1 MAAKKEPENAV
12 NEAGTE
18 KTYRM
23 EDVRAMVAA
32 MLAEEKAKAAEAEAE
47 AEIQAKAQRE
57 QDAARMEELVE
68 IKLFK
73 DNGKYKDDVFV
84 SVNGETIAI
93 KRGERVKIKRKFAE
107 VLENSDHQ
115 DQETARLIEEKS
127 SEGRKAWAEMDK

>member
-12 NEAGTE
+12 NAAGTE
-18 KTYRM
+18 NTYSM

-32 MLAEEKAKAAEAEAE
+32 MLAEEKAKAAEAEA
-47 AEIQAKAQRE
+47 QAKAQRE

>member
-12 NEAGTE
+12 NAAGTE

-32 MLAEEKAKAAEAEAE
+32 MLAEEKAKAAEAEA
-47 AEIQAKAQRE
+47 QAKAQRE

-107 VLENSDHQ
+107 VLEHSDHQ